1 MVRRLTLDWPDP
13 GPFAGRQ
20 GRPIRWLAV
29 SDDPDPVLLH
39 AGNHAGLEPLD
50 ALVGCGDLEPE
61 YLAYLADAF
70 RVPLAYVRGN
80 HDRGGRW
87 DESVRDAAPR
97 PLDTGRLHRL
107 GELPIAALE
116 WPGLRHRDRQRHDGT
131 AWLDALR
138 LAGRREVTRLLRG
151 SGPVIVVSHAPP
163 RGVGDRAADPYHVG
177 YEGYR
182 WLLDRWQPPLW
193 LHGHVP
199 PASVEHW
206 RVAHEG
212 TDVVN
217 VTGAVL
223 IEIRPPGTVAA
234 GPGRAP
240 RGLTLQARGGPGRL
254 GRTSAPCLRTAAR
267 GPLATSGRGT
277 GTGRR
282 PGAARRVAP
291 SPRPLEGAGGRA
303 ARP

>member
-1 MVRRLTLDWPDP
+1 MVRRLTIEWPDP
-13 GPFAGRQ
+13 RPFADRG

-29 SDDPDPVLLH
+29 SDDPDPALGH
-39 AGNHAGLEPLD
+39 AANRVGLGPLD

-61 YLAYLADAF
+61 YLGFLADAF
-70 RVPLAYVRGN
+70 HVPLAYIRGN

-87 DESVRDAAPR
+87 DESVVHAAPQ
-97 PLDTGRLHRL
+97 PLATGRLHDVGGL
-107 GELPIAALE
+107 WVAALE
-116 WPGLRHRDRQRHDGT
+116 WPGIRHRDQQRHDGT

-138 LAGRREVTRLLRG
+138 LAGRQEARRLLHG
-151 SGPVIVVSHAPP
+151 AGPGVVLSHAPP

-199 PASVEHW
+199 PASVERW

-212 TDVVN
+212 TEVVN

-223 IEIRPPGTVAA
+223 VEIGPPRMDT
-234 GPGRAP
+234 
-240 RGLTLQARGGPGRL
+240 
-254 GRTSAPCLRTAAR
+254 
-267 GPLATSGRGT
+267 T
-277 GTGRR
+277 GS
-282 PGAARRVAP
+282 ARR
-291 SPRPLEGAGGRA
+291 A
-303 ARP
+303 A